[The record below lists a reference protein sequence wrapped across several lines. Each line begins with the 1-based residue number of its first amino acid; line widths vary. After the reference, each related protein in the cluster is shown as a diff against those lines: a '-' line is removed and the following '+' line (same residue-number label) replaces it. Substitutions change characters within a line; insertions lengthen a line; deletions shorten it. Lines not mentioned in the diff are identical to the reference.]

1 MYRWFAATVLAIML
15 SCYGFAVLAHNM
27 IGAGHSHAQQA
38 QSSQTTLTSKT
49 LVAATSLADEALS
62 DGQTLVADADS
73 ASDDA
78 NSASDDA
85 NSLDEAGSEH
95 AELVDAR
102 NDIPLPLLLS
112 EQPPKLGLTTTV
124 SPFLAR
130 PKRPPRA
137 ASFVA

>member
-1 MYRWFAATVLAIML
+1 ML

-78 NSASDDA
+78 NS
-85 NSLDEAGSEH
+85 LDEAGSEH

>member
-15 SCYGFAVLAHNM
+15 SCYGFAVLAHK

-62 DGQTLVADADS
+62 DGQTLVADAD
-73 ASDDA
+73 
-78 NSASDDA
+78 SASDDA

>member
-1 MYRWFAATVLAIML
+1 ML

-27 IGAGHSHAQQA
+27 IGAGHSHGQQA

-49 LVAATSLADEALS
+49 LVAAVSLADDALS
-62 DGQTLVADADS
+62 DGKTLVADAE
-73 ASDDA
+73 
-78 NSASDDA
+78 SASDDA

-137 ASFVA
+137 PSLVA

>member
-78 NSASDDA
+78 NS
-85 NSLDEAGSEH
+85 LDEAGSEH

>member
-1 MYRWFAATVLAIML
+1 MSRWFAATVLAIML

-27 IGAGHSHAQQA
+27 MGAGHSAHSHADPQA
-38 QSSQTTLTSKT
+38 AQATQMLVVSVAFTASSD
-49 LVAATSLADEALS
+49 AAALA
-62 DGQTLVADADS
+62 GDADK
-73 ASDDA
+73 ASDDTL
-78 NSASDDA
+78 SI
-85 NSLDEAGSEH
+85 DEAGSEH

-102 NDIPLPLLLS
+102 NGAPALLRFT
-112 EQPPKLGLTTTV
+112 EQPPKLGLTTIV

>member
-1 MYRWFAATVLAIML
+1 ML

-27 IGAGHSHAQQA
+27 IGAGHSHGQQA

-49 LVAATSLADEALS
+49 LVAAVSLADDALS
-62 DGQTLVADADS
+62 DGKILVADAE
-73 ASDDA
+73 
-78 NSASDDA
+78 SASDDA

-137 ASFVA
+137 PSLVA

>member
-1 MYRWFAATVLAIML
+1 MSRWFAATVLAIML

-27 IGAGHSHAQQA
+27 IGAGHSHDPSAQA
-38 QSSQTTLTSKT
+38 TAQTTTVT
-49 LVAATSLADEALS
+49 AVSLADVLA
-62 DGQTLVADADS
+62 DTKVADADS

-78 NSASDDA
+78 NSV
-85 NSLDEAGSEH
+85 DEAGSEH

-102 NDIPLPLLLS
+102 NDTPLPLLLS

-137 ASFVA
+137 ATLVA

>member
-38 QSSQTTLTSKT
+38 HSSQTTLTSKT
-49 LVAATSLADEALS
+49 LVAAASLADGALS
-62 DGQTLVADADS
+62 DGKTLVADADP
-73 ASDDA
+73 AP
-78 NSASDDA
+78 DDA

-137 ASFVA
+137 ALFVA

>member
-49 LVAATSLADEALS
+49 LVAAASLADGALS
-62 DGQTLVADADS
+62 DGKALVADADP
-73 ASDDA
+73 AP
-78 NSASDDA
+78 DDA

-137 ASFVA
+137 ALFVA

>member
-49 LVAATSLADEALS
+49 LVAATSLADEALA
-62 DGQTLVADADS
+62 DGQTLVADAD
-73 ASDDA
+73 
-78 NSASDDA
+78 SASDDA

>member
-78 NSASDDA
+78 NS
-85 NSLDEAGSEH
+85 LDEAGSEH

-137 ASFVA
+137 ASLVA

>member
-38 QSSQTTLTSKT
+38 QSSQTTPTSKT
-49 LVAATSLADEALS
+49 LVAAASLADGALS
-62 DGQTLVADADS
+62 DGKALVADADT
-73 ASDDA
+73 AP
-78 NSASDDA
+78 DDA

-137 ASFVA
+137 ALFVA

>member
-1 MYRWFAATVLAIML
+1 ML

-27 IGAGHSHAQQA
+27 IGAGHSHS
-38 QSSQTTLTSKT
+38 QSTHTSQTTQP
-49 LVAATSLADEALS
+49 LVAAVSLADDLLAG
-62 DGQTLVADADS
+62 DKALVADADS

-78 NSASDDA
+78 NSV
-85 NSLDEAGSEH
+85 DEAGSEH

-102 NDIPLPLLLS
+102 NDTPLRLLLS

-137 ASFVA
+137 STLVA

>member
-49 LVAATSLADEALS
+49 LVAAVSLADKALS
-62 DGQTLVADADS
+62 DGNTLVADADP

-78 NSASDDA
+78 NSV
-85 NSLDEAGSEH
+85 DEAGSEH

-137 ASFVA
+137 ALFVA

>member
-49 LVAATSLADEALS
+49 LVAAASLADEALS
-62 DGQTLVADADS
+62 DGQTLVADAD
-73 ASDDA
+73 
-78 NSASDDA
+78 SASDDA